1 MKICNRL
8 FVTLKVICVSYL
20 INETLSSSPY
30 DRIFEWEVIPDIE
43 TRTTLNVL
51 QKYHNASAILH
62 FIELTHNFSNN
73 NNNKGCLRESLS
85 TLNFTVKVSSYK
97 SFSLQ
102 AETALKTSNLLTNLF
117 TIHRNESLPTPVL
130 HKEFFWSL
138 VRANV
143 QSDPLIFGSGIAFS
157 ANAFLNSN
165 NNKNNN
171 NNNNVWRFAPYA
183 FRDLT
188 NNSTINSIRFN
199 DLANTSPPEKSYD
212 KTLMKS
218 SQSDNYSLSG
228 DWFWAFAT
236 TNYSELLSQWHKKE
250 ANFLI
255 SIDEGVWTSPYF
267 DCGATN
273 TWLITYIVP
282 FFGSSLND
290 KHKMEFK

>member
-1 MKICNRL
+1 MKICNHL

-20 INETLSSSPY
+20 INETLSLSSY
-30 DRIFEWEVIPDIE
+30 DRIFEWEVIPDTE

-85 TLNFTVKVSSYK
+85 SLNFSVKVSSYK

-117 TIHRNESLPTPVL
+117 TMHRNESLQSPIL
-130 HKEFFWSL
+130 NQEFFWSL

-143 QSDPLIFGSGIAFS
+143 QSDPFIFGSGIAFS

-165 NNKNNN
+165 NKNDNNN
-171 NNNNVWRFAPYA
+171 NLWRFAPYA
-183 FRDLT
+183 FRNST
-188 NNSTINSIRFN
+188 NNSTINSIIFY
-199 DLANTSPPEKSYD
+199 DLANTSPQEKIYD
-212 KTLMKS
+212 KTLMRS
-218 SQSDNYSLSG
+218 SHSDNYSLSG

-236 TNYSELLSQWHKKE
+236 TNYSALLSHWHKKE

-255 SIDEGVWTSPYF
+255 SIDEGIWTSPYF